1 MEMSHRAVTVSL
13 SLDEFEMWQALQ
25 SRLRRM
31 DVQANNSTPFR
42 AGIRTLA
49 GMDDSELEAA
59 VRATPAIPRGPR
71 PSGEGEGRGG
81 GPRT

>member
-1 MEMSHRAVTVSL
+1 MSMSHRAVTVSL

-42 AGIRTLA
+42 AGIRLLA
-49 GMDDSELEAA
+49 AMEDQALEAA
-59 VRATPAIPRGPR
+59 VRGTPAIPRGPR
-71 PSGEGEGRGG
+71 PAEVGEGGARNGRK
-81 GPRT
+81 